1 MSETLSR
8 VKNQLGITQMSN
20 GSFSGRTKTDSN
32 RRSQDRVL
40 TTEFE
45 EHHKKA
51 GSIATKNLSD
61 FQLTETSYTNL
72 KLND

>member
-1 MSETLSR
+1 
-8 VKNQLGITQMSN
+8 
-20 GSFSGRTKTDSN
+20 
-32 RRSQDRVL
+32 VL